1 MRSMGIDGELRVNA
15 GGRQL
20 EGCCFSTVDEA
31 ERASDPARGPV
42 RSMGIDG
49 TCESRMRPTRDP
61 LPRIYVSEA
70 ACARVLEGIFDESA
84 SLTTP
89 PAGPYHRGT
98 LRAIEPSTSAI
109 ARAAAIAAAL
119 ALAGCATMPDPAPN
133 GTAAPAAVAVAPAA
147 TEAKPAVD
155 LGTEPAASWRPAEA
169 EGPVEP
175 ALAHS
180 VVAPSVDEPAVSTE
194 DPNAITVPL
203 PPANGNLWER
213 IRAGFAMP
221 DLDTPQVKKAADW
234 YAANPEYVARMV
246 ERSRRYLY
254 YIVGQVEKRGM
265 PMEIALL
272 PMIESAFN
280 PMAYSK
286 SRASGIWQFMPST
299 GKIYGMQQTWWFDER
314 RDIVAATDGAL
325 DYLEKLHQEFGDWH
339 LALAAYNW
347 GDGSVRRA
355 IAANARRKLP
365 TDYLSLKMPAE
376 TRDYVPKLQ
385 AIENIVRDPKA
396 YGLKF
401 ADIPDAPYFS
411 IVRTSRKIDVKIAAE
426 LADMP
431 LEEFLSLN
439 PQHNRP
445 VIAGADEASI
455 LLPYDKAG
463 LFAAKLELSD
473 QPMVTWQ
480 AYKLKTGETLQQV
493 AARFGLPLETLRA
506 VNGIGPRAQVPVNHT
521 LLVPSQLP
529 SNATAAT
536 LQTAVFTTVPEGRT
550 FYHRVRH
557 GETLYGIAARYRV
570 STSDL
575 KAWNPDLK
583 AKLMSGQRLRVIGD
597 AAPAAKSRHGRK
609 SRKRP
614 DGAALAAA
622 KPGGA
627 GKALAVPR

>member
-1 MRSMGIDGELRVNA
+1 MTRR
-15 GGRQL
+15 
-20 EGCCFSTVDEA
+20 
-31 ERASDPARGPV
+31 PA
-42 RSMGIDG
+42 D
-49 TCESRMRPTRDP
+49 
-61 LPRIYVSEA
+61 
-70 ACARVLEGIFDESA
+70 
-84 SLTTP
+84 
-89 PAGPYHRGT
+89 PYHPGT
-98 LRAIEPSTSAI
+98 LRANELPQPVV
-109 ARAAAIAAAL
+109 ARAAAIAAVAFAL
-119 ALAGCATMPDPAPN
+119 SSCATFPGPTSGAEP
-133 GTAAPAAVAVAPAA
+133 TAAAPAAAPATTEAEPAIDLGSEPAA
-147 TEAKPAVD
+147 T
-155 LGTEPAASWRPAEA
+155 WRPTPEMEDATM
-169 EGPVEP
+169 
-175 ALAHS
+175 LARA
-180 VVAPSVDEPAVSTE
+180 VVAPSVDEPAVSAE

-213 IRAGFAMP
+213 IRQGFAMP

-280 PMAYSK
+280 PMAYSR

-299 GKIYGMQQTWWFDER
+299 GKIYGMEQNWWFDER

-325 DYLEKLHQEFGDWH
+325 DYLDKLHQEFGDWY

-347 GDGSVRRA
+347 GEGSVRRA
-355 IAANARRKLP
+355 IAANERRKLP

-376 TRDYVPKLQ
+376 TRAYVPKLQ
-385 AIENIVRDPKA
+385 AIENIVRDPQA

-463 LFAAKLELSD
+463 LFAAKLALSD

-480 AYKLKTGETLQQV
+480 AYKLKAGETLQQV
-493 AARFGLPLETLRA
+493 ATRFGLPLETLRA
-506 VNGIGPRAQVPVNHT
+506 VNGIGPRAVVPVNHT
-521 LLVPSQLP
+521 LLVPSQIP
-529 SNATAAT
+529 SSATAAT
-536 LQTAVFTTVPEGRT
+536 LQNAVFTTVPEGRT
-550 FYHRVRH
+550 FYHRVRQ
-557 GETLYGIAARYRV
+557 GETFYGIAARYHV
-570 STSDL
+570 SARDL
-575 KAWNPDLK
+575 KAWNPDVK
-583 AKLMSGQRLRVIGD
+583 GTLMRGQRLRVIGD
-597 AAPAAKSRHGRK
+597 AAPAVKSKHTK
-609 SRKRP
+609 SRKRAQAT
-614 DGAALAAA
+614 G
-622 KPGGA
+622 PGGGGTTA
-627 GKALAVPR
+627 ATASGGKALAAPR